1 MTRPAPLTP
10 DPNSELVALIQAG
23 LGHTV
28 DREKFAALAAMRE
41 RLQDQIDQLSDLLM
55 ERKIKPGTFLERMDQ
70 ALIEASKTGIQVLGF
85 ADFHKVFGE
94 LRVEKLG
101 DAKVFLEQYS
111 KGH

>member
-1 MTRPAPLTP
+1 MTRPAPIIP

-23 LGHTV
+23 LGHPV
-28 DREKFAALAAMRE
+28 DNEKLAALAAMRE

-55 ERKIKPGTFLERMDQ
+55 EHKINPGRFLERMDE
-70 ALIEASKTGIQVLGF
+70 ALIEASKTGIRVLGF

-94 LRVEKLG
+94 LRLEKLG
-101 DAKVFLEQYS
+101 DAKIFLEQYA